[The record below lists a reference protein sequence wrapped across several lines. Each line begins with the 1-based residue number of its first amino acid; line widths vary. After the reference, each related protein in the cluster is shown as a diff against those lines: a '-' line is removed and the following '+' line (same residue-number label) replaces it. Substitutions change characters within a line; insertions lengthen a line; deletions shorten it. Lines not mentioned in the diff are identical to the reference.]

1 MRLVKNPP
9 RFLGKD
15 EIDRLLSAAKGYYIY
30 PLLETALATGMR
42 KSELFN
48 LKWQDIDFDNATI
61 TIQSKDDWHTK
72 NYKSRAIALTPR
84 LSKILLAHKA
94 EQKNSEYVFTYK
106 GMKIH
111 ATINKSLKTVTRK
124 AGLTGVTL
132 HTLRH
137 TFASHL
143 VMAGVQLR
151 EVQELMGHA
160 SFETTVRYAHLSQ
173 DHVKKQVLR
182 LPFAE

>member
-1 MRLVKNPP
+1 VVRKADKMRLVKNPP

-106 GMKIH
+106 GRKIH

-132 HTLRH
+132 HTLSLFSTPCKILLKR
-137 TFASHL
+137 TCF
-143 VMAGVQLR
+143 
-151 EVQELMGHA
+151 
-160 SFETTVRYAHLSQ
+160 
-173 DHVKKQVLR
+173 
-182 LPFAE
+182 